1 MPSAEPRSSWPP
13 ASTRRDRPAGGAILS
28 AYGAHYA
35 DEALSALR
43 HDVLNRMTALGAL
56 GFEIRR
62 SLQPKGEV
70 RERLEDLN
78 RQIGM
83 VCESVARRLTSPRS
97 EPPPRCPVRETV
109 ERVAAVCQGP
119 VALPSIPPRL
129 SAAIEPVELGVAL
142 LCLVENALEAGARRP
157 RARVRL
163 LWQADAEDRVA
174 IEVVDGGP
182 GLSPAVQ
189 ARAFERFFSTKPGHA
204 GLGLCVARTIVL
216 RWGGDLELA
225 RAAGDH
231 GTRATLRLPAVV
243 RRARTARG

>member
-1 MPSAEPRSSWPP
+1 MPSAETRSSWPP
-13 ASTRRDRPAGGAILS
+13 ASTRRERPVGGAILS

-56 GFEIRR
+56 GFELRR
-62 SLQPKGEV
+62 GLQPKGEV

-83 VCESVARRLTSPRS
+83 VCESVARRLTSPRT

-109 ERVAAVCQGP
+109 ERVAALCQGP
-119 VALPSIPPRL
+119 IAWPPTSPRL

-142 LCLVENALEAGARRP
+142 LCLVENGLEACAERP
-157 RARVRL
+157 RAQVRL
-163 LWQADAEDRVA
+163 LWQAEADDRVS
-174 IEVVDGGP
+174 IEVVDRGR

-216 RWGGDLELA
+216 RWRGDLELA
-225 RAAGDH
+225 RVGGDQE
-231 GTRATLRLPAVV
+231 TRARLWLPAAL